1 MKSRQAKKIWLRPW
15 NRVSPYWWNRMLD
28 FLDYTNRD
36 HRISKAKR
44 MIIRKNKKECKLLK
58 VCGRKRN

>member
-1 MKSRQAKKIWLRPW
+1 MKARLAKKIWQRQW
-15 NRVSPYWWNRMLD
+15 YRVSPYWWNRMLD

-44 MIIRKNKKECKLLK
+44 MFVRKKIGKN
-58 VCGRKRN
+58 VNY